1 MITMLSLSMLV
12 IVLAIILTVGA
23 TAISLIYR
31 FKRHRSNIIFSK
43 TFYKDTPEQ
52 IYNNIL
58 TK

>member
-1 MITMLSLSMLV
+1 MMLSISML
-12 IVLAIILTVGA
+12 IIILAIIATIGA
-23 TAISLIYR
+23 TIISLIYR
-31 FKRHRSNIIFSK
+31 YKKHRSNIIFSK